1 MFTRIQKIIAVEEK
15 GRPMSNL
22 VYINLALLIVYA
34 IIIRRQLDRI
44 EEKIDAMKV
53 ERKTDE
59 KSI

>member
-1 MFTRIQKIIAVEEK
+1 MFTRIQKIIVVEEK

-22 VYINLALLIVYA
+22 VYINLALLLVYA

-44 EEKIDAMKV
+44 EEKIDAMLA